1 MIILFDYCEQFLVFV
16 RKVAITFDP
25 SFGIVAATF
34 PSHYLWAWALC
45 GGYQVAH
52 LLTGRRVSH
61 FPTHPRF
68 PDFPGRISSNSRNGF
83 TEYLQFISPLI
94 GSPRPK
100 PRPVSCLNWFDV
112 KEVWMNQLIICTC
125 YIQITVIVTFLYF
138 KNWANISNETQF
150 YHAFWTGI

>member
-1 MIILFDYCEQFLVFV
+1 MRYDLWITQYSSALQLLFLFPISRRLELEPTAGDIKSPICKLQMDLSEFQNVFV
-16 RKVAITFDP
+16 QIVKYICW
-25 SFGIVAATF
+25 IVAATF

-112 KEVWMNQLIICTC
+112 KEVWMNQL
-125 YIQITVIVTFLYF
+125 YL
-138 KNWANISNETQF
+138 
-150 YHAFWTGI
+150 